1 MDLPDFDD
9 STRAL
14 ESRLDMDEMA
24 ECHGLLCGL
33 LCAYPNL
40 KFEQFKVACIAREL
54 PAKFDSEVST
64 VLQVLLH
71 SSRTQLSEPEMSV
84 GLWLPDDDELLQVR
98 TAALATWCS
107 GYLMGLTEGCG
118 PGLMEVSDDLSEIVT
133 DIGEI
138 SRANVSTDGEDEI
151 EENSYAEI
159 VEFVRVAVLLVQ
171 EELKGPRE
179 DDSVH

>member
-1 MDLPDFDD
+1 
-9 STRAL
+9 
-14 ESRLDMDEMA
+14 
-24 ECHGLLCGL
+24 
-33 LCAYPNL
+33 
-40 KFEQFKVACIAREL
+40 
-54 PAKFDSEVST
+54 
-64 VLQVLLH
+64 
-71 SSRTQLSEPEMSV
+71 
-84 GLWLPDDDELLQVR
+84 
-98 TAALATWCS
+98 
-107 GYLMGLTEGCG
+107 MGLTEGCG